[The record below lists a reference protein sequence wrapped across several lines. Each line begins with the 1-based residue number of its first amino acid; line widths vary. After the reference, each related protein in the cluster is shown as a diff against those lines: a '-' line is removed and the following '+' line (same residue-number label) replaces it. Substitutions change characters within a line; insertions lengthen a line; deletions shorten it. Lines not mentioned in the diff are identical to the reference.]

1 MDKNLEDE
9 GFSWHNQNHSVLLIG
24 WGEDK
29 DTQKPFWIVRNS
41 YGPTWGNDGDFM
53 LRRGVDAFGVESDA
67 VSIEPVL
74 CSDTSTDKCLV
85 V

>member
-29 DTQKPFWIVRNS
+29 ET
-41 YGPTWGNDGDFM
+41 
-53 LRRGVDAFGVESDA
+53 
-67 VSIEPVL
+67 
-74 CSDTSTDKCLV
+74 
-85 V
+85 